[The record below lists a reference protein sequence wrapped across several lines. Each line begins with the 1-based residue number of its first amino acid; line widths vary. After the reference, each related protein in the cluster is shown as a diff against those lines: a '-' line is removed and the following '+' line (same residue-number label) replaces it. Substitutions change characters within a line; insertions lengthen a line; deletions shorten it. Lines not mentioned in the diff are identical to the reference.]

1 MNRRA
6 FCRAVTALAA
16 GMIAGGGAAS
26 GATPEGAPRRRA
38 QETDSTAPVAFIRTR
53 DRAEGVRR
61 ALDLLGVN
69 PIRGKRLFL
78 KANYNSADPTPGS
91 THPEALAA
99 LVGWLRA
106 NGAEGIT
113 LGDRSGMGA
122 TRRVLRTRG
131 VFDLAADLDF
141 DTLVFDELD
150 AGGWVMIRPEE
161 SHWADGFPFVRAALE
176 ADGVVQTC
184 CLKTHRY
191 GGHFTLSLK
200 NSVGLVAARLP
211 GGDHNYMNEL
221 HGSRFMREM
230 IAEINLAYTP
240 DLIVLDGVEAFV
252 DGGPDRGTTVEA
264 QVILAGTDRV
274 ALDAVGVALLRY
286 FGTTSEVSAGAIFE
300 QAQIARA
307 AALGLGVSGPEQIA
321 LLTDDPASA
330 AYAAEVRAILLG
342 ADPAEVDRTLLRAP

>member
-16 GMIAGGGAAS
+16 GVIAGSGAAS
-26 GATPEGAPRRRA
+26 GATPAGAPRRRA
-38 QETDSTAPVAFIRTR
+38 QDSSSTVPVAFVRTH
-53 DRAEGVRR
+53 DRAEGVRC

-69 PIRGKRLFL
+69 PVRGKRLFL

-122 TRRVLRTRG
+122 TRRVLRARG
-131 VFDLAADLDF
+131 VFDLAAEMGF
-141 DTLVFDELD
+141 DTLVFDELS
-150 AGGWVMIRPEE
+150 AGDWTMIRPEE
-161 SHWADGFPFVRAALE
+161 SHWTDGFPFVRAALE

-211 GGDHNYMNEL
+211 GGNHNYMNEL

-286 FGTTSEVSAGAIFE
+286 FGTTPEVSTGAIFE

-307 AALGLGVSGPEQIA
+307 AALGLGVNGPEQIA

-330 AYAAEVRAILLG
+330 AYAAGVSAILLG
-342 ADPAEVDRTLLRAP
+342 ADPAEVDRTLLSAP

>member
-6 FCRAVTALAA
+6 FCRAVTVLAA
-16 GMIAGGGAAS
+16 GLMAGGGAA
-26 GATPEGAPRRRA
+26 AHAAPADTPRGRA
-38 QETDSTAPVAFIRTR
+38 RDTESTAPVAFIRTR

-61 ALDLLGVN
+61 ALDLLGVD
-69 PIRGKRLFL
+69 PVRGKRLFL

-91 THPEALAA
+91 THPETLAA
-99 LVGWLRA
+99 LVSWL
-106 NGAEGIT
+106 NEHGAAQIT

-122 TRRVLRTRG
+122 TRRVFRARG
-131 VFDLAADLDF
+131 VFDLAAELGF
-141 DTLVFDELD
+141 DTLVFDELGAED
-150 AGGWVMIRPEE
+150 WAMIRPED
-161 SHWADGFPFVRAALE
+161 SHWADGFPFVRVALE

-184 CLKTHRY
+184 CLKTHGY

-211 GGDHNYMNEL
+211 GGSHNYMNEL
-221 HGSRFMREM
+221 HGSRHMREM

-240 DLIVLDGVEAFV
+240 DLIVLDGVQAFV
-252 DGGPDRGTTVEA
+252 TGGPASGTTVDS

-286 FGTTSEVSAGAIFE
+286 FGTTPEVSAGTIFE
-300 QAQIARA
+300 QAKIARA
-307 AALGLGVSGPEQIA
+307 AALGLGVGSPEQIT

-330 AYAAEVRAILLG
+330 AYAAEVGAILLG
-342 ADPAEVDRTLLRAP
+342 ADPAEVNRTLLSAS